1 MYGPAKRNSVD
12 NSKPRYSKLRASCD
26 TCFLAKV
33 KCSKTRPICSRCL
46 ACGADCNYSPSS
58 RAGKP
63 KSAGSKAH
71 RPSLSA
77 DMAIAEGAVSNR
89 HGPIR
94 LNAEH
99 HHTGYG
105 MEAEEA
111 EWTVMLGSP
120 DGSMGRRSISSTS
133 LPRAGD
139 DSSGTD
145 SSGNPALFDPT
156 FSWTS
161 TPQTDM
167 SSPYMDNSLH
177 YRSKSMNDGPV
188 PQPSVPWYDH
198 PDAANY
204 SQPAPGLA
212 PVPNVYMSNP
222 MAKNPTC
229 NCFNTCLHALGALHN
244 SDAISAASPFDVIL
258 TVNQKAVET
267 CSVMLNCPICMSR
280 SGFSSRTM
288 FLGTILGMIIAI
300 YQDASKNYFG
310 ATGPGTGTG
319 LAHQPLPLTFGSYR
333 VASEDV
339 RWLQMEIILRD
350 LKKLKELFA
359 KFQETSVKSESDEDA
374 GMHSAVT
381 NYLCQSLHHTTESLK
396 SQRNYCCGHEGLA

>member
-1 MYGPAKRNSVD
+1 
-12 NSKPRYSKLRASCD
+12 
-26 TCFLAKV
+26 
-33 KCSKTRPICSRCL
+33 
-46 ACGADCNYSPSS
+46 
-58 RAGKP
+58 
-63 KSAGSKAH
+63 
-71 RPSLSA
+71 
-77 DMAIAEGAVSNR
+77 MAISEGVVSNR
-89 HGPIR
+89 PTTIR
-94 LNAEH
+94 LNGGN
-99 HHTGYG
+99 HTYG
-105 MEAEEA
+105 METEEA

-120 DGSMGRRSISSTS
+120 DGSLGRRSISSTS
-133 LPRAGD
+133 LPQAGD

-145 SSGNPALFDPT
+145 SSGNPAMFDPA
-156 FSWTS
+156 FSWTH

-167 SSPYMDNSLH
+167 TSPYIDNSLH

-188 PQPSVPWYDH
+188 PQAPVPWYEH

-204 SQPAPGLA
+204 SQSAPGLG
-212 PVPNVYMSNP
+212 PVPNVYMSHP
-222 MAKNPTC
+222 MAKTPTC

-310 ATGPGTGTG
+310 ATAEPGTGTG
-319 LAHQPLPLTFGSYR
+319 LSVHQPLPLTFGSYR

-381 NYLCQSLHHTTESLK
+381 NYLCQSLHQTTESLK
-396 SQRNYCCGHEGLA
+396 SQRVYCCGQEGLA

>member
-1 MYGPAKRNSVD
+1 
-12 NSKPRYSKLRASCD
+12 
-26 TCFLAKV
+26 
-33 KCSKTRPICSRCL
+33 
-46 ACGADCNYSPSS
+46 
-58 RAGKP
+58 
-63 KSAGSKAH
+63 
-71 RPSLSA
+71 
-77 DMAIAEGAVSNR
+77 MAIADANR
-89 HGPIR
+89 HTPMR
-94 LNAEH
+94 LH
-99 HHTGYG
+99 GGTTYG
-105 MEAEEA
+105 METEET
-111 EWTVMLGSP
+111 EWAVMLGSP
-120 DGSMGRRSISSTS
+120 DGSLDRRSISSAS
-133 LPRAGD
+133 LQQNGD

-145 SSGNPALFDPT
+145 SSGNPTLFDPT
-156 FSWTS
+156 FSWAG
-161 TPQTDM
+161 TPNTDM
-167 SSPYMDNSLH
+167 TSPYMDSSLH
-177 YRSKSMNDGPV
+177 YRSKSMDGPV
-188 PQPSVPWYDH
+188 PQSSVPWYDH

-204 SQPAPGLA
+204 SQSPAGLV

-222 MAKNPTC
+222 LAKNPTC

-310 ATGPGTGTG
+310 ATAPDPGTGLT
-319 LAHQPLPLTFGSYR
+319 HQPLPLTFGSYR

-350 LKKLKELFA
+350 LKKLEELFA
-359 KFQETSVKSESDEDA
+359 KFQESSLKSDSDESA

-381 NYLCQSLHHTTESLK
+381 NYLCQSLHMTTESLK
-396 SQRNYCCGHEGLA
+396 NQRNYCCMQEGMV